1 MSDRVPLQPDKLL
14 EICAW
19 PNVLQ
24 CRALQAPQAA
34 TVVALGTQDYSR
46 ACACDM
52 DGPQPASAPAAPSCL
67 QATGARAS
75 RCERIVVDLPAYKDC
90 ALSMSLRCFCE
101 ASAVFRRLQ
110 VHLHLS
116 PCHCQTHSPIWTALT

>member
-1 MSDRVPLQPDKLL
+1 
-14 EICAW
+14 
-19 PNVLQ
+19 
-24 CRALQAPQAA
+24 
-34 TVVALGTQDYSR
+34 
-46 ACACDM
+46 M

-67 QATGARAS
+67 QATGASAS

-110 VHLHLS
+110 VHT
-116 PCHCQTHSPIWTALT
+116 CTCQRAIAREPTVRFGRR